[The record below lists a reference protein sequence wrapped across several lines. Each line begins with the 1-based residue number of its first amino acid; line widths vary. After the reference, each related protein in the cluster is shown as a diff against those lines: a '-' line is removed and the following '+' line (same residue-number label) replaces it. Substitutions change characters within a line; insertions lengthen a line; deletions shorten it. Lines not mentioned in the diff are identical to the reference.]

1 MRRLAALFLSLA
13 ALATIGV
20 GRTSAAGH
28 ADVLIGLDG
37 EFGHVHSRSA
47 EAIRLGMRIAIDEVN
62 AAGGVLGGRRLAL
75 VERSNASLPA
85 RSTMNIREF
94 AAMPDLVAVFCGRFS
109 PTVLDNMDLIHEL
122 RIPLLDP
129 WAAADGIVDN
139 GHTPNFV
146 FRLSVRDSW
155 ASAAMLDHLKRRGLK
170 KVGMLNLRTAWG
182 RSTRRAAE
190 GYVAEHGGIVL
201 VGNRWIGWDDNE
213 TSLKDKLEDLR
224 RAGAQAVL
232 LTANTGEAAR
242 LANVLLALP
251 KAQRL
256 PVVSHW
262 GVTGG
267 DLPGLVGPRFAE
279 LDFNVVQT
287 YSFIGQS
294 SPSARRVVAA
304 YNALTG
310 TRGPR
315 SVVAPVGVA
324 QAYDLTHILARAIER
339 AGSTDR
345 SRVRDALER
354 LGTYEGLIRRYAPPF
369 AAGRHEALGPANVFL
384 AGYAPTDC
392 ALERVR

>member
-1 MRRLAALFLSLA
+1 LRRLAALFLSLA

-109 PTVLDNMDLIHEL
+109 PTVLDNMALIHEL

-129 WAAADGIVDN
+129 WAAADRIVDN
-139 GHTPNFV
+139 GHSPNYV
-146 FRLSVRDSW
+146 FRLSMRDSW
-155 ASAAMLDHLKRRGLK
+155 ASATMLGYLKRRGLK
-170 KVGMLNLRTAWG
+170 RVGMLSLGTAWG
-182 RSTRRAAE
+182 RSTRRAVE

-213 TSLKDKLEDLR
+213 ASLKEKLDGLR
-224 RAGAQAVL
+224 AAGAQAVL
-232 LTANTGEAAR
+232 LTANAGEAAH

-262 GVTGG
+262 GVAGG
-267 DLPGLVGPRFAE
+267 DLPGVVGPRFAE
-279 LDFNVVQT
+279 LDFKVVQT

-294 SPSARRVVAA
+294 SPVARRVVAA

-315 SVVAPVGVA
+315 GIVAPAGVA
-324 QAYDLTHILARAIER
+324 HAYDLTHILARAIEQ

-345 SRVRDALER
+345 VKVRDALER
-354 LGTYEGLIRRYAPPF
+354 LGAYDGLVRRYAPPF
-369 AAGRHEALGPANVFL
+369 SAVRHEALTPADVFL
-384 AGYAPTDC
+384 AGYAPGDH
-392 ALERVR
+392 ALEPVR